1 MHQQIDFIHSV
12 RYYWLR
18 WLLTSACVWLMSEFV
33 SAQYRQLSI
42 LDDARKDT
50 ITLRFATSEEV
61 IHAAHSYYHSVLDE
75 GYLKAVADTSSADT
89 SLFLNVHRNDLFTL
103 RDLYTVAGGTGVQ
116 THTRIQE
123 SLSKN
128 ARNEAFKR
136 RLEALENEGYPFA
149 SLTVDSV
156 APVSAGKRGTA
167 QRVDVFATVR
177 PGPLVLNDSLHI
189 RSASALPYN
198 YIRNYIDFKKND
210 LYDESRIAQTGRR
223 LREIPFVLVKRPSEV
238 RFEPGNADL
247 YLFVERKKANYFNA
261 IAGLRP
267 DETTGK
273 VNITGDAEVRFMN
286 GLNRGE
292 ELAFVWRKLQPLTQD
307 LSLKAMVPYLFN
319 TPVAIDGRMQIYK
332 RDTSFT
338 SVKLM
343 GGAGILLPRNQRLRV
358 FAERNRSD
366 QLTGFYTAAALA
378 NAQHTL
384 YGLSTQLEDLD
395 YRWNPL
401 KGYSLQTEA
410 ATGYRVTSTS
420 TAEGVEA
427 TRRPL
432 TRIDASMEYYVPVF
446 KRQTILFS
454 LKGAALF
461 SDSLYENEVMRIGGL
476 RTIRGINEES
486 IFATAW
492 GVSTIEYRLLPEENS
507 AVYLFVDM
515 AWYEYDGSRGY
526 IRDTP
531 LSAGAGFNFETKAGI
546 FTFNYALGK
555 QFDNPVLL
563 RNGKISFGFRSL
575 F

>member
-1 MHQQIDFIHSV
+1 MG
-12 RYYWLR
+12 WLFTFTFV
-18 WLLTSACVWLMSEFV
+18 LLASGFV

-42 LDDARKDT
+42 VDDARKDT
-50 ITLRFATSEEV
+50 ITQRFATSEGV
-61 IHAAHSYYHSVLDE
+61 FKAAQSYYHSVLNE
-75 GYLKAVADTSSADT
+75 GYFKAVADTISVDT
-89 SLFLNVHRNDLFTL
+89 SLVLSIQRNNLFIL
-103 RDLYTVAGGTGVQ
+103 RDLYTVTRGATVQ
-116 THTRIQE
+116 MHTRIQE
-123 SLSKN
+123 GLGVI
-128 ARNEAFKR
+128 ARNEAFQR
-136 RLEALENEGYPFA
+136 RLSALENEGYPFA
-149 SLTVDSV
+149 ALTVDSISS
-156 APVSAGKRGTA
+156 VSVSKRSGDE
-167 QRVDVFATVR
+167 RVDVFATVQ

-198 YIRNYIDFKKND
+198 YIRNYIDFKKD
-210 LYDESRIAQTGRR
+210 HLYDESRITQTGKR
-223 LREIPFVLVKRPSEV
+223 LREIPFVTVKRPPEV
-238 RFEPGNADL
+238 RFEPGKADL

-273 VNITGDAEVRFMN
+273 VNVTGDAEVRFMN

-292 ELAFVWRKLQPLTQD
+292 EFAFVWRKLQPLTQD
-307 LSLKAMVPYLFN
+307 LSLKAMMPYLFN

-384 YGLSTQLEDLD
+384 YGISTQLEDLD

-401 KGYSLQTEA
+401 KGYSMQTEA
-410 ATGYRVTSTS
+410 ATGYRITSTNA
-420 TAEGVEA
+420 AEGLEA

-432 TRIDASMEYYVPVF
+432 TRLDASLEYYFPVF

-492 GVSTIEYRLLPEENS
+492 GVSTIEYRLVPEENS

-515 AWYEYDGSRGY
+515 AWYEYEGSRGY

-531 LSAGAGFNFETKAGI
+531 VSAGAGFNVETKAGI

-555 QFDNPVLL
+555 QFDNPILL
-563 RNGKISFGFRSL
+563 RNGKVSFGFRSL

>member
-1 MHQQIDFIHSV
+1 MP
-12 RYYWLR
+12 
-18 WLLTSACVWLMSEFV
+18 EFV
-33 SAQYRQLSI
+33 SAQYRQLNI

-50 ITLRFATSEEV
+50 ITQRFATSDEV
-61 IHAAHSYYHSVLDE
+61 IHAAHTYYHSVLDE
-75 GYLKAVADTSSADT
+75 GYFEAVIDTSGADT
-89 SLFLNVHRNDLFTL
+89 SLYLNVNRNGLFIL
-103 RDLYTVAGGTGVQ
+103 RDLYTITGGTGVQ

-128 ARNEAFKR
+128 ERNEAFKR
-136 RLEALENEGYPFA
+136 RLAALENEGYPFA

-156 APVSAGKRGTA
+156 APVSAGKRSIA

-177 PGPLVLNDSLHI
+177 PGPLVLNDSLNI

-198 YIRNYIDFKKND
+198 YIRNYIDFKRD
-210 LYDESRIAQTGRR
+210 HLYDESRIAQTGRR
-223 LREIPFVLVKRPSEV
+223 LREIPFVTVKRPPEV

-267 DETTGK
+267 DEATGK
-273 VNITGDAEVRFMN
+273 VNVTGDAEVRFMN

-292 ELAFVWRKLQPLTQD
+292 EFAFVWRKLQPLTQD

-343 GGAGILLPRNQRLRV
+343 GGVGILLPRNQRLRV

-366 QLTGFYTAAALA
+366 QLTGFYTAASLA

-420 TAEGVEA
+420 TAEGVES

-454 LKGAALF
+454 LKGGALF

-563 RNGKISFGFRSL
+563 RNGKVSFGFRSL

>member
-1 MHQQIDFIHSV
+1 
-12 RYYWLR
+12 
-18 WLLTSACVWLMSEFV
+18 
-33 SAQYRQLSI
+33 
-42 LDDARKDT
+42 
-50 ITLRFATSEEV
+50 
-61 IHAAHSYYHSVLDE
+61 
-75 GYLKAVADTSSADT
+75 
-89 SLFLNVHRNDLFTL
+89 
-103 RDLYTVAGGTGVQ
+103 
-116 THTRIQE
+116 
-123 SLSKN
+123 
-128 ARNEAFKR
+128 
-136 RLEALENEGYPFA
+136 
-149 SLTVDSV
+149 
-156 APVSAGKRGTA
+156 
-167 QRVDVFATVR
+167 
-177 PGPLVLNDSLHI
+177 
-189 RSASALPYN
+189 
-198 YIRNYIDFKKND
+198 
-210 LYDESRIAQTGRR
+210 
-223 LREIPFVLVKRPSEV
+223 
-238 RFEPGNADL
+238 
-247 YLFVERKKANYFNA
+247 
-261 IAGLRP
+261 
-267 DETTGK
+267 
-273 VNITGDAEVRFMN
+273 MN
-286 GLNRGE
+286 GFNRGE
-292 ELAFVWRKLQPLTQD
+292 ELAFIWRKLQPLTQD
-307 LSLKAMVPYLFN
+307 LSLKVMVPYLFN
-319 TPVAIDGRMQIYK
+319 SPVAIDGRIQIYK

-343 GGAGILLPRNQRLRV
+343 GGAGILLPRYQRLRV

-366 QLTGFYTAAALA
+366 QLTGFYTAASLA

-384 YGLSTQLEDLD
+384 YGISTQLEDLD

-401 KGYSLQTEA
+401 KGYSIQTEA

-420 TAEGVEA
+420 TAEGLEA

-432 TRIDASMEYYVPVF
+432 SRLDASMEYYFPTF

-492 GVSTIEYRLLPEENS
+492 AVSTIEYRLLPEENS

-563 RNGKISFGFRSL
+563 RNGKVSFGFRSL